1 MNDISRFEI
10 IAAII
15 IRIATVAESSQFAEF
30 FLSLGFI
37 IRQIF
42 S

>member
-1 MNDISRFEI
+1 MNGISLFEF

-15 IRIATVAESSQFAEF
+15 IRIATVAESSEFANF
-30 FLSLGFI
+30 FLSLGYI

-42 S
+42 N